1 MDKTRANS
9 SIKCTVHQCAYH
21 CEDKNYCSLDSIT
34 VGTHEKN
41 PTTEKC
47 TDCQSFSVK

>member
-1 MDKTRANS
+1 MNRKAND
-9 SIKCTVHQCAYH
+9 SIKCTVSQCAHH
-21 CEDKNYCSLDSIT
+21 CQSENYCSLDTIT

-41 PTTEKC
+41 PTDEQC